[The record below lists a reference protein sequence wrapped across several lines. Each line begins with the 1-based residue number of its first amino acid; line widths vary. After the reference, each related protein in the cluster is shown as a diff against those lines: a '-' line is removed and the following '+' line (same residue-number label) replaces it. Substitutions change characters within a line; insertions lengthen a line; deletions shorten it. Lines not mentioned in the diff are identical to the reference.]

1 MDTSDDPILTPVM
14 MGLSLAGTLFKA
26 KSQRQEGKNIQALS
40 EERAAIDEA
49 NAEAVERQTREAVL
63 LEQERGRKLLK
74 TQKSQFAAANVRVD
88 IGSPLVV
95 AAQTRANL
103 MKDVG
108 FIFERGETQASQF
121 RSQAGVER
129 RYGKVAREQSKW
141 KSFATLGTGLG
152 SLGLAADDAGYFNF
166 LRKKETA

>member
-1 MDTSDDPILTPVM
+1 MSESDDPISALVI
-14 MGLSLAGTLFKA
+14 GVSAAGTLFKA
-26 KSQRQEGKNIQALS
+26 KSQRQEGKNIEALS

-49 NAEAVERQTREAVL
+49 NAEAVEKQTREAVL

-108 FIFERGETQASQF
+108 FIFERGETEASRLRNQAS
-121 RSQAGVER
+121 VER
-129 RYGKVAREQSKW
+129 RYGKTARKQSKW

-152 SLGLAADDAGYFNF
+152 SLGLAADDAGYLDF
-166 LRKKETA
+166 LRT